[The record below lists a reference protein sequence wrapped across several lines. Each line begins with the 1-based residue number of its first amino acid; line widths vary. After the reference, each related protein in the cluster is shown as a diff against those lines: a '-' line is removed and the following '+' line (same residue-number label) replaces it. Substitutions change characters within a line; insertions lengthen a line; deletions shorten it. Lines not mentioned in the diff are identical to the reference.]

1 MSLKAT
7 RLVEITSEVIAD
19 EKLKEIQRQNYGK
32 FQHYVTFREMRKLR
46 IGGSWARRI
55 PRRVWHLKSQE
66 SEVF

>member
-1 MSLKAT
+1 MPFKAT
-7 RLVEITSEVIAD
+7 RLVEITSGVIAD
-19 EKLKEIQRQNYGK
+19 ELQRQNYGK
-32 FQHYVTFREMRKLR
+32 FQHYVTFREMRRKLR